1 MKMCTRLEAR
11 IGRRGLL
18 ASMAAAAVSPGQAR
32 AQQPARVPR
41 IGALFVGNPEP
52 AWQVVRDGLR
62 ALGYVEGRTIRLEL
76 RSAGG
81 QIDRLPGLAAEL
93 VGLPVDMI
101 VAFQT
106 PAVKAAKQATREIPI
121 VMAAAGDPV
130 GTGLIADIARPGGNI
145 TGLMTATAELGAK
158 GLELMRELLPQ
169 TRRVAVLA
177 NANDPF
183 TTPFLDHI
191 GRGARAL
198 GIAVQPLM
206 VRGVTDYD
214 AAFASMLTERAD
226 AVVHQP
232 SLPRKR
238 AIELA
243 VQHRLPAFA
252 PQRAFA
258 EEGGLLSYAASFADQ
273 YRDVATYIDKILKGR
288 KIADLPVEQPS
299 RFELVVNMRTAK
311 VLGLTIPPSI
321 LARADE
327 VIE

>member
-1 MKMCTRLEAR
+1 M
-11 IGRRGLL
+11 RRRVLF
-18 ASMAAAAVSPGQAR
+18 ASMAVTALSPGR
-32 AQQPARVPR
+32 AWTQQPARVPR

-52 AWQVVRDGLR
+52 AWQLVRDGLQ
-62 ALGYVEGRTIRLEL
+62 ALGYVEGKTVRLEL
-76 RSAGG
+76 RSAQG

-93 VGLPVDMI
+93 VQLPIDLI

-106 PAVKAAKQATREIPI
+106 PAVQAAKWATRDIPI

-145 TGLMTATAELGAK
+145 TGVMTATAELGAK
-158 GLELMRELLPQ
+158 GLELIREMLP
-169 TRRVAVLA
+169 TALRVAVLA
-177 NANDPF
+177 NAADPF

-198 GIAVQPLM
+198 GVTVQPLM
-206 VRGVTDYD
+206 VRVAADYD
-214 AAFASMLTERAD
+214 AAFASMSKEQAD
-226 AVVHQP
+226 AFIQQP
-232 SLPRKR
+232 SLPRTR

-243 VQHRLPAFA
+243 LQHRLPSFS

-258 EEGGLLSYAASFADQ
+258 EAGGLLSYAASFAAQ
-273 YRDVATYIDKILKGR
+273 YRNVAGYVDKILKGR
-288 KIADLPVEQPS
+288 KPADLPVEQPTT
-299 RFELVVNMRTAK
+299 FELVINMKTAK
-311 VLGLTIPPSI
+311 ALGLAIPPSI